1 MPTRKATAK
10 WEGGLKGGKGSFS
23 TDTIAGTFSF
33 LSRFADGPG
42 STPEGLLGA
51 AHASCFSMALSAALE
66 REGATGTTVET
77 TSAVTAEKLDTGFA
91 ITGIKLV
98 TTVTSGGFDRA
109 KILELAEATRTG
121 CIVAKALS
129 AVPITLETIVN

>member
-1 MPTRKATAK
+1 MLTRNATAK

-23 TDTIAGTFSF
+23 TDTIHGNFSF
-33 LSRFADGPG
+33 LSRFGDGPG

-66 REGATGTTVET
+66 GAGATGTTVET
-77 TSAVTAEKLDTGFA
+77 SSAVTADKLEAGFR

-98 TTVTSGGFDRA
+98 CKVTAGGLDKA
-109 KILELAEATRTG
+109 KVLELAEATKTG
-121 CIVAKALS
+121 CIVSRALS
-129 AVPITLETIVN
+129 AVPMVLETVVG

>member
-1 MPTRKATAK
+1 MPTRNATAK

-23 TDTIAGTFSF
+23 TDTINGAYSF
-33 LSRFADGPG
+33 LSRFHDGPG

-66 REGATGTTVET
+66 TAGATGSTVET
-77 TSAVTAEKLDTGFA
+77 RAGVTAEKVGGGFA

-98 TTVTSGGFDRA
+98 CQITTGGFDKA
-109 KILELAEATRTG
+109 KALELAEATKTG
-121 CIVAKALS
+121 CIVSRALS
-129 AVPITLETIVN
+129 AVPIVLETQVV